1 MTTGSIFWVVV
12 LAASGGI
19 LVFVGLLLERF
30 SEKDWNKNVSDFRR
44 CKSRKIC
51 GEWFVIAGIVVEIG
65 VGILSAIDAW
75 ENEPQNRPIR
85 EMTVLVSFRVKGGD
99 FKEIDVKSLTL
110 GRSSWVAFLML
121 CETNEQPSSLMPGNL
136 IAENFSGGYLGSSP
150 DSDRLYSLR
159 FNLESVGPL
168 LQKRVPVKEINKI
181 NRVILTTMFL
191 PKNVEVVG
199 GNATLV
205 VNSEVWKNFTIL
217 PSSAPTING
226 TNVPTDNLL
235 PWSGVL
241 HFPTNK

>member
-1 MTTGSIFWVVV
+1 MTTASIFWVIVF
-12 LAASGGI
+12 AASGGV
-19 LVFVGLLLERF
+19 LVFVGLLMERF

-44 CKSRKIC
+44 CKAKKIC

-65 VGILSAIDAW
+65 VGIFSAIDAW

-85 EMTVLVSFRVKGGD
+85 EMSVLVSFRVKGGD
-99 FKEIDVKSLTL
+99 FKEIDEKSVTH

-136 IAENFSGGYLGSSP
+136 VAENFSGGYLSSSP

-168 LQKRVPVKEINKI
+168 LQKQIHVKEIDKI
-181 NRVILTTMFL
+181 KKLIITTMFL

-205 VNSEVWKNFTIL
+205 VNSEVWKYFAIL
-217 PSSAPTING
+217 PSDAPIING
-226 TNVPTDNLL
+226 INVPTDNLL
-235 PWSGVL
+235 PWSGAL
-241 HFPTNK
+241 YFPTNM